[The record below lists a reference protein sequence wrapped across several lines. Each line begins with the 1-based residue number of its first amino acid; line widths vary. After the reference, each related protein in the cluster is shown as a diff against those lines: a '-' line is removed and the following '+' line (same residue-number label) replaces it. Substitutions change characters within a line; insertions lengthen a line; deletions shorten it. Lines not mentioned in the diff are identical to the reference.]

1 MSAITEID
9 VSHSELESL
18 RGIEYFTALT
28 SLACYFNVL
37 TEIDVSQNIALTEL
51 ECQGNQLTSLDVSKN
66 TALEDLQC
74 EYNLLTRLD
83 ISKNIALTQ
92 MYCYHNPGE
101 SGKFTVTAWFGSD
114 AIPEGFTTGTWD
126 LISGQTVVIEYV
138 KAEMK
143 IENAYKL

>member
-1 MSAITEID
+1 MSVITEID

-28 SLACYFNVL
+28 SLSCYFNVL

-74 EYNLLTRLD
+74 EYNLLIRLD
-83 ISKNIALTQ
+83 LSKNTALTQ